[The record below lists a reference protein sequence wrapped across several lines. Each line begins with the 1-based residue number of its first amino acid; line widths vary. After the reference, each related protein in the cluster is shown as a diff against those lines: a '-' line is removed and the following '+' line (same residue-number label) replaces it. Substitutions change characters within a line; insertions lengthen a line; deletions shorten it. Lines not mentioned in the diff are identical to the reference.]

1 MTSRSEF
8 PDERSATRF
17 GALVGPGAARS
28 RRLSPR
34 GDVAAAAASWNAIW
48 MLKTSTLARPVA
60 LGLCAPLLLASAL
73 GLGCYEGDQADSRPP
88 LETTPWLDPVPEL
101 RIVRDAD
108 GMHLVAAGSALPPG
122 ARVHVVNSQSGES
135 ADGTANELG
144 ALNLLVPGGSQDD
157 YEATVRKTVSVRQ
170 EAVLTLA
177 VPSLEEREAARGPCN
192 CADVRFADIDSSSSS
207 GTVHRPLECEPGF
220 CTEPG
225 CYPRLD
231 AWQAELCA
239 EPSNGAILRWQG
251 CGLVQL
257 DFALGPD
264 TIGAFGNEGR
274 AFRSFDAAS
283 GELVGFFHYSDTNI
297 GGCELVSAPYAIY
310 GRAIGGAIRE
320 CAEATACVVCGSE
333 PGYEVATCPE

>member
-1 MTSRSEF
+1 MLKPLADRSRLAAA
-8 PDERSATRF
+8 PWLALA
-17 GALVGPGAARS
+17 GALA
-28 RRLSPR
+28 LSC
-34 GDVAAAAASWNAIW
+34 SN
-48 MLKTSTLARPVA
+48 
-60 LGLCAPLLLASAL
+60 
-73 GLGCYEGDQADSRPP
+73 EHADPSP
-88 LETTPWLDPVPEL
+88 LETVPWDESAPEL
-101 RIVRDAD
+101 RIVAGAD
-108 GMHLVAAGSALPPG
+108 GMHLVAARSSLQPG
-122 ARVHVVNSQSGES
+122 ARVHVVNTESGEIV
-135 ADGTANELG
+135 DGTAEDNG
-144 ALNLLVPGGSQDD
+144 SFNLLVPGGSQDD
-157 YEATVRKTVSVRQ
+157 YEVTVRKIVGERRAQ

-177 VPSLEEREAARGPCN
+177 VPSLEDREAALGPCN
-192 CADVRFADIDSSSSS
+192 CADVRFASSDSSSAS

-225 CYPRLD
+225 CYPGLD

-239 EPSNGAILRWQG
+239 QPSNGAILRWEG

-283 GELVGFFHYSDTNI
+283 GDLVGFFHYSDGNI
-297 GGCELVSAPYAIY
+297 GGCEPVQAPYVIH
-310 GRAIGGAIRE
+310 GRAIGGATRE